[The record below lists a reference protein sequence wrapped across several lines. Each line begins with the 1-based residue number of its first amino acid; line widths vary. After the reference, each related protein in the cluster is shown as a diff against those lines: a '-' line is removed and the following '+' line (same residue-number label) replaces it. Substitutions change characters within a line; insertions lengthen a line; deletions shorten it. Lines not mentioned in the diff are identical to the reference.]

1 MQSYLENHKRRV
13 LLISA
18 ADVPSMDLPPKDVV
32 ILIGGSLFI
41 ILLFCIGMCTA
52 GVSTTSENCL
62 FSTNTRG
69 LLLLLFHVFGVDEPA
84 LLQHISRRIVDV
96 LESICVSL
104 SPRIGY
110 QDRVE
115 YLPIHRDTTTITFF
129 TSIIFN

>member
-41 ILLFCIGMCTA
+41 ILLFCIGMCTRRNQHNKREWS
-52 GVSTTSENCL
+52 VFNKHK
-62 FSTNTRG
+62 R

-84 LLQHISRRIVDV
+84 LLQHVSRRIVDV
-96 LESICVSL
+96 LESICA
-104 SPRIGY
+104 
-110 QDRVE
+110 
-115 YLPIHRDTTTITFF
+115 
-129 TSIIFN
+129 